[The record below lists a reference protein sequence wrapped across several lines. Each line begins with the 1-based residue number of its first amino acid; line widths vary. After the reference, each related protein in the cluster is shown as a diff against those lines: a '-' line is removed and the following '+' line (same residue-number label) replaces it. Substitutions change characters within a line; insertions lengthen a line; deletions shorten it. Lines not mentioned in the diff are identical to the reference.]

1 MSEHQYINT
10 INKILTGNEQEIETA
25 ESVFSEHKKN
35 DLNEFLLELSNV
47 IMGPHSEE
55 VRRFAIDRT
64 DTVMFE
70 NDDNAKHTW
79 MMLNEKTRE

>member
-47 IMGPHSEE
+47 IMGKF
-55 VRRFAIDRT
+55 RFIQFYQH
-64 DTVMFE
+64 VSI
-70 NDDNAKHTW
+70 
-79 MMLNEKTRE
+79 